1 GSTPQVVGA
10 KLLVDDLGRLVGTL
24 GGGCVEGDAFVEA
37 KRVIETGDSSV
48 REYELTEELAWDTG
62 LVCGGTMWISIEP
75 GERVLRFAGRDLLG
89 DVLAASAGGNPVALA
104 TLMRKHGRDLVA
116 AGKLF
121 VETGA
126 KGGGT
131 LGDAVLDRRARD
143 AALEALR
150 SGTARTVVLDDETEL
165 LVEPVLAKPR
175 LVIVGGGHVGLAIA
189 KLATQLDYEVAVVDD
204 RPEFANRE
212 RFAGVNEVVNMDMA
226 KALETMPIG
235 WNTFIVIAT
244 RGHKLDATCLRA
256 AVKTEARY
264 VGLLGSKRKTILIA
278 QMLRSEGVSDERIRA
293 VHAPIGLDLGGRVPA
308 GIALSV
314 MSELSLERY
323 GGTGRPL
330 RLSDE
335 LFERT
340 VSRRQQPFARRY
352 RVRGLTWSSCRRT
365 FSRRCSAK
373 TAPRSAGSPITTC
386 RRTFLAR
393 RRVSSGSGAIS
404 WRRTRA
410 SARGS
415 SARSFVV
422 RTA

>member
-1 GSTPQVVGA
+1 MREIFARMAELEREGRRFAVATVVRTIGSTPQVVGA

-37 KRVIETGDSSV
+37 KRVIETGDSSL

-89 DVLAASAGGNPVALA
+89 DVLVASAGGRPVALA
-104 TLMRKHGRDLVA
+104 TLMRKRGKDIIA

-121 VETGA
+121 VESGA

-131 LGDAVLDRRARD
+131 LGDGALDARAR
-143 AALEALR
+143 AVAIEALQQ
-150 SGTARTVVLDDETEL
+150 GTARTVALDDETEL

-189 KLATQLDYEVAVVDD
+189 KLAVQLDYEVAVIDD

-212 RFAGVNEVVNMDMA
+212 RFGGVNEVVNMDMA

-235 WNTFIVIAT
+235 WNSFIIIAT
-244 RGHKLDATCLRA
+244 RGHKLDAHCLRA

-278 QMLRSEGVSDERIRA
+278 QMLRDEGVAEERIRA
-293 VHAPIGLDLGGRVPA
+293 VHAPIGLDLGGRTPA
-308 GIALSV
+308 EIALSV
-314 MSELSLERY
+314 MAELSLERY
-323 GGTGRPL
+323 GGSGKPL

-340 VSRRQQPFARRY
+340 VSRRRD
-352 RVRGLTWSSCRRT
+352 
-365 FSRRCSAK
+365 
-373 TAPRSAGSPITTC
+373 
-386 RRTFLAR
+386 
-393 RRVSSGSGAIS
+393 
-404 WRRTRA
+404 
-410 SARGS
+410 
-415 SARSFVV
+415 
-422 RTA
+422 